1 MGRNTHTHT
10 WVVISSRSGR
20 QFTCYLSVP
29 SFCAQVQSG
38 RHDNQTHPPSE
49 TGSSEV
55 VGHPRSPWHP
65 PLLVGRSMRQLG
77 ERLAHMADEA
87 AVAPPTPSLQI
98 LMQALVSPL
107 RVHADGR
114 HAPTTVGGSSKT
126 QLYFLKREKS
136 LTFGSIH
143 SVAWAT

>member
-1 MGRNTHTHT
+1 MGRNTHTQ

-20 QFTCYLSVP
+20 QFTCYLSVQ

-49 TGSSEV
+49 AGSSEV

-65 PLLVGRSMRQLG
+65 PLLVGRGVRQLG

-87 AVAPPTPSLQI
+87 AVVPPTPSLQI
-98 LMQALVSPL
+98 LMQALMSPP

-126 QLYFLKREKS
+126 HIYFL
-136 LTFGSIH
+136 LF
-143 SVAWAT
+143 W